1 MVHALHNLTDRMA
14 TTITTVSV
22 HAERAEALREY
33 RDDHDLPSMD
43 AALAELLSRQDAAIA
58 NER

>member
-1 MVHALHNLTDRMA
+1 MMGGDEQGNRGMA

-33 RDDHDLPSMD
+33 RDEHDLPSLD
-43 AALAELLSRQDAAIA
+43 AALEDLLHQRD
-58 NER
+58 ERNRS